1 MSRMSVFNSPFL
13 LGFEQFER
21 TIDRISKL
29 STETYPPYNIEQIS
43 SNLLR
48 ITIAVAGFE
57 KEDLEINLEGNQLQI
72 KGFKKDENDE
82 RIFLH
87 RGIATRQFQRNFVL
101 AEGIEVEGASMENG
115 LLSVDLSQ
123 PINSEESKK
132 IDHASAV
139 KKFDFLEKIFPNKV
153 SLLHGKIDIND
164 KERILTKFLNN
175 EFKILVST
183 TVIEVGIDFPNAN
196 VIIIENSNKFGLS
209 QLHQLREPRFS
220 GSGLRSVGEGYPRGL
235 RLQGDLC
242 GERANVEVR
251 RFVNFANLLLEGRA
265 RLLHLDWHVG
275 MLAS

>member
-57 KEDLEINLEGNQLQI
+57 KGDLEINLEGNQLQI
-72 KGFKKDENDE
+72 KGFKKEENDD

-132 IDHASAV
+132 IEIKDSS
-139 KKFDFLEKIFPNKV
+139 K
-153 SLLHGKIDIND
+153 S
-164 KERILTKFLNN
+164 NN
-175 EFKILVST
+175 EKFISL
-183 TVIEVGIDFPNAN
+183 
-196 VIIIENSNKFGLS
+196 ENGKSNRQK
-209 QLHQLREPRFS
+209 
-220 GSGLRSVGEGYPRGL
+220 
-235 RLQGDLC
+235 
-242 GERANVEVR
+242 
-251 RFVNFANLLLEGRA
+251 
-265 RLLHLDWHVG
+265 
-275 MLAS
+275 

>member
-43 SNLLR
+43 SSLLR

-72 KGFKKDENDE
+72 KGYKKEENDD

-115 LLSVDLSQ
+115 LLSVDVSQ

-132 IDHASAV
+132 IEIRDSS
-139 KKFDFLEKIFPNKV
+139 K
-153 SLLHGKIDIND
+153 S
-164 KERILTKFLNN
+164 NN
-175 EFKILVST
+175 EKLISL
-183 TVIEVGIDFPNAN
+183 
-196 VIIIENSNKFGLS
+196 ENGKSNR
-209 QLHQLREPRFS
+209 QR
-220 GSGLRSVGEGYPRGL
+220 
-235 RLQGDLC
+235 
-242 GERANVEVR
+242 
-251 RFVNFANLLLEGRA
+251 
-265 RLLHLDWHVG
+265 
-275 MLAS
+275 

>member
-1 MSRMSVFNSPFL
+1 MSVFNSPFL

-57 KEDLEINLEGNQLQI
+57 KADLEINLEGNQLQI
-72 KGFKKDENDE
+72 KGFKKEENDE

-123 PINSEESKK
+123 PINTEESKK
-132 IDHASAV
+132 IEIKDSS
-139 KKFDFLEKIFPNKV
+139 K
-153 SLLHGKIDIND
+153 S
-164 KERILTKFLNN
+164 NN
-175 EFKILVST
+175 EKLISL
-183 TVIEVGIDFPNAN
+183 
-196 VIIIENSNKFGLS
+196 ENGKSN
-209 QLHQLREPRFS
+209 R
-220 GSGLRSVGEGYPRGL
+220 
-235 RLQGDLC
+235 
-242 GERANVEVR
+242 
-251 RFVNFANLLLEGRA
+251 
-265 RLLHLDWHVG
+265 
-275 MLAS
+275 

>member
-1 MSRMSVFNSPFL
+1 MNRMSVFNSPFL

-57 KEDLEINLEGNQLQI
+57 KADLEINLEGNQLQI
-72 KGFKKDENDE
+72 KGFKKEENDE

-132 IDHASAV
+132 IEIKDSS
-139 KKFDFLEKIFPNKV
+139 K
-153 SLLHGKIDIND
+153 S
-164 KERILTKFLNN
+164 NN
-175 EFKILVST
+175 EKLISL
-183 TVIEVGIDFPNAN
+183 
-196 VIIIENSNKFGLS
+196 ENGKSNRQK
-209 QLHQLREPRFS
+209 
-220 GSGLRSVGEGYPRGL
+220 
-235 RLQGDLC
+235 
-242 GERANVEVR
+242 
-251 RFVNFANLLLEGRA
+251 
-265 RLLHLDWHVG
+265 
-275 MLAS
+275 

>member
-1 MSRMSVFNSPFL
+1 MSVFNSPFL

-57 KEDLEINLEGNQLQI
+57 KVDLEINLEGNQLQI
-72 KGFKKDENDE
+72 KGFKKEENDE

-132 IDHASAV
+132 IEIKDSS
-139 KKFDFLEKIFPNKV
+139 K
-153 SLLHGKIDIND
+153 S
-164 KERILTKFLNN
+164 NN
-175 EFKILVST
+175 EKFISL
-183 TVIEVGIDFPNAN
+183 
-196 VIIIENSNKFGLS
+196 ENGKSNIQK
-209 QLHQLREPRFS
+209 
-220 GSGLRSVGEGYPRGL
+220 
-235 RLQGDLC
+235 
-242 GERANVEVR
+242 
-251 RFVNFANLLLEGRA
+251 
-265 RLLHLDWHVG
+265 
-275 MLAS
+275 

>member
-1 MSRMSVFNSPFL
+1 MSVFNSPFL

-43 SNLLR
+43 SSLLR

-72 KGFKKDENDE
+72 KGFKKEENDE

-123 PINSEESKK
+123 PINSEEAKK
-132 IDHASAV
+132 IEIKDSS
-139 KKFDFLEKIFPNKV
+139 K
-153 SLLHGKIDIND
+153 S
-164 KERILTKFLNN
+164 NN
-175 EFKILVST
+175 EKLISLDN
-183 TVIEVGIDFPNAN
+183 GK
-196 VIIIENSNKFGLS
+196 SNR
-209 QLHQLREPRFS
+209 QR
-220 GSGLRSVGEGYPRGL
+220 
-235 RLQGDLC
+235 
-242 GERANVEVR
+242 
-251 RFVNFANLLLEGRA
+251 
-265 RLLHLDWHVG
+265 
-275 MLAS
+275 

>member
-1 MSRMSVFNSPFL
+1 MSVFNSPFL

-72 KGFKKDENDE
+72 KGFKREEDDE

-132 IDHASAV
+132 IEIKDSS
-139 KKFDFLEKIFPNKV
+139 K
-153 SLLHGKIDIND
+153 S
-164 KERILTKFLNN
+164 NN
-175 EFKILVST
+175 EKLISL
-183 TVIEVGIDFPNAN
+183 
-196 VIIIENSNKFGLS
+196 ENGKSNR
-209 QLHQLREPRFS
+209 QR
-220 GSGLRSVGEGYPRGL
+220 
-235 RLQGDLC
+235 
-242 GERANVEVR
+242 
-251 RFVNFANLLLEGRA
+251 
-265 RLLHLDWHVG
+265 
-275 MLAS
+275 

>member
-1 MSRMSVFNSPFL
+1 MNRMSVFNSPFL

-57 KEDLEINLEGNQLQI
+57 KTDLEINLEGNQLQI
-72 KGFKKDENDE
+72 KGFKKEENDE

-132 IDHASAV
+132 IEIKDSS
-139 KKFDFLEKIFPNKV
+139 K
-153 SLLHGKIDIND
+153 S
-164 KERILTKFLNN
+164 NN
-175 EFKILVST
+175 EKLISL
-183 TVIEVGIDFPNAN
+183 
-196 VIIIENSNKFGLS
+196 ENGKSNR
-209 QLHQLREPRFS
+209 QR
-220 GSGLRSVGEGYPRGL
+220 
-235 RLQGDLC
+235 
-242 GERANVEVR
+242 
-251 RFVNFANLLLEGRA
+251 
-265 RLLHLDWHVG
+265 
-275 MLAS
+275 